1 MNKKFS
7 EEGSASE
14 ELGRKAL
21 GQWALEAAIVGIDLE
36 GFDPEASHDDLMS
49 WALSKGFDIAC
60 VYARFSTQMQ
70 QSTSDQIRECVI
82 WAARNNSFVP
92 PYFISIDE
100 GEKGRKA
107 RRPGLSRTRQILK
120 SHLAL
125 IFLVYKVSRLFR
137 SAGKGFAFVQEEVVE
152 EGMRAVSVSQDIDT
166 ADKSGWKL
174 QLQIHG
180 IMDDLLLDAIADHVR
195 SGQIGHF
202 LQGHTTGALGV
213 GYRPKEVPGG
223 RPTNR
228 GLPRTEPEVDPVAAE
243 LIRKHAALHL
253 EGMSIREGV
262 RRWNATGGPCDPRS
276 TTGKMTAPAYR
287 RLFANERLT
296 GRWEFCRKR
305 NLFSAR
311 RDYVTQVEQPDA
323 EVVTRQDED
332 LRILDDA
339 TFYALK
345 QKFDERKNG
354 PREPRDTKSV
364 QLWDLTTSM
373 FYCSHCSTP
382 EKPIRFYMAGAN
394 GRGMRCCN
402 GDECP
407 HPSCVR
413 RDEAVQAVCKS
424 LAELIARDTDLV
436 ADVVSRSQELDAT
449 ADDDVQADIEAAQKK
464 LRALTSRVDALYE
477 LYADS
482 TNDDR
487 REAKARLRSAQS
499 ERAAAQANLNRL
511 QKSLERSTATLSA
524 EDARKTLAEMSM
536 LLCEAAAGRLG
547 GDAVYKA
554 LNVFTLLTGG
564 RIWVHV
570 QPRPGRKQTVVR
582 GEFRPCLVRATT
594 EFTGAVARDDHP
606 GDKVSIWLRQPP
618 RVELIADRVHEL
630 IDNEGL
636 SHRDTAKQLQREGHN
651 VNSGNVWYSYR
662 RWYEM
667 QGLPV
672 PKQPYNN
679 GHKRDSA

>member
-14 ELGRKAL
+14 ELGREAL
-21 GQWALEAAIVGIDLE
+21 RQWALEAAIAGVDLE

-49 WALSKGFDIAC
+49 WALSKGLDIAC
-60 VYARFSTQMQ
+60 MYARFSTQMQ
-70 QSTSDQIRECVI
+70 QSTGDQIRECVI
-82 WAARNNSFVP
+82 WAARNKTFVP

-107 RRPGLSRTRQILK
+107 RRAGLNRTRQILK
-120 SHLAL
+120 SLLAKT
-125 IFLVYKVSRLFR
+125 FLVYKASRLFR
-137 SAGKGFAFVQEEVVE
+137 QAGKGFAFIQDECVDA
-152 EGMRAVSVSQDIDT
+152 GIRAVSVSQGIDT
-166 ADKSGWKL
+166 NDKKSWKL

-180 IMDDLLLDAIADHVR
+180 LMDDLLLDTIADHVR

-202 LQGHTTGALGV
+202 MQGHTTGALGV
-213 GYRPKEVPGG
+213 GYRRKEVPGG

-228 GLPRTEPEVDPVAAE
+228 GLPRTEPEVDPEAAE

-262 RRWNATGGPCDPRS
+262 RRWNAASGPCDPRS
-276 TTGKMTAPAYR
+276 TTGKMTATAYR
-287 RLFANERLT
+287 RLFGNERLT
-296 GRWEFCRKR
+296 GRWEFGRKR
-305 NLFSAR
+305 NQFSTR
-311 RDYVTQVEQPDA
+311 RDYVTQIEQPDE
-323 EVVTRQDED
+323 EVVTRQVED

-345 QKFDERKNG
+345 QKFDDRKNG
-354 PREPRDTKSV
+354 PREPRDAKLAK
-364 QLWDLTTSM
+364 LWDLTTSM

-394 GRGMRCCN
+394 GVGMRCCN
-402 GDECP
+402 GDQCP

-436 ADVVSRSQELDAT
+436 SDVVSRSREIDAT
-449 ADDDVQADIEAAQKK
+449 ADDDVKADIDVAQKK
-464 LRALTSRVDALYE
+464 LRVLTNRVQALFELYE
-477 LYADS
+477 DS

-487 REAKARLRSAQS
+487 REAKSRLRSAQS
-499 ERAAAQANLNRL
+499 ERGAAQADLNRL
-511 QKSLERSTATLSA
+511 QKSLEHSTATLSA

-536 LLCEAAAGRLG
+536 LLSDASAGRLG

-564 RIWVHV
+564 RIWVNV

-606 GDKVSIWLRQPP
+606 GEKVSIWLRQPP
-618 RVELIADRVHEL
+618 RIELIADRVHEL
-630 IDNEGL
+630 IDKEGL

-667 QGLPV
+667 QGLPL

-679 GHKRDSA
+679 GNKRDSA